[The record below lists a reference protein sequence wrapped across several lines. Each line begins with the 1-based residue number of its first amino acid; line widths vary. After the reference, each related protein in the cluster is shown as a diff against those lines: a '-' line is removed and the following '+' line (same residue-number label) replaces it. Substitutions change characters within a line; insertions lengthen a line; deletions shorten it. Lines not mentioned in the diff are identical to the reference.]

1 MTETMKVTL
10 KPSVVEILR
19 KMKGSGDTNGI
30 ILQRVFEDLARMEE
44 TFKTILLDLR
54 NRIFNPTLLSLAVKA
69 KAKEIWRVP
78 TAWVRI
84 CAFGVTQLEVD
95 QMRKFFPDIIPGH
108 STISDA
114 KKVLVE
120 KIERVIPILQ
130 FPDGHGHDLGTLL
143 VLAARVELENF
154 KERIPK
160 ALVIVFSLDAKLL
173 YSEHYTQV
181 SFR

>member
-1 MTETMKVTL
+1 
-10 KPSVVEILR
+10 
-19 KMKGSGDTNGI
+19 
-30 ILQRVFEDLARMEE
+30 
-44 TFKTILLDLR
+44 
-54 NRIFNPTLLSLAVKA
+54 
-69 KAKEIWRVP
+69 
-78 TAWVRI
+78 
-84 CAFGVTQLEVD
+84 
-95 QMRKFFPDIIPGH
+95 MRKFFPDIIPGH

-143 VLAARVELENF
+143 VLAARVELEKF
-154 KERIPK
+154 KERLPK